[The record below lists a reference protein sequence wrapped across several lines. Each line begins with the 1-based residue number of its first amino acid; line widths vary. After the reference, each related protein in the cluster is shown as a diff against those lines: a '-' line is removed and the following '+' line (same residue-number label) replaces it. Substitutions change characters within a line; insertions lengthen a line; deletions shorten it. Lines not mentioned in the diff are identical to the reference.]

1 MPYIM
6 KRIFLFSCFLFSIL
20 VSNAQIIT
28 TVAGNGSYGFSGD
41 NGPAIAA
48 AMNDPIAVA
57 VDKFGNIFIADTY
70 NSRVR
75 RIDANTKIISTVA
88 GNGNFGFSGDGGL
101 AINAE
106 LYNPLGL
113 AIDFDGNLYIS
124 DSYNN
129 RIRKV
134 DLNTGL
140 ISTLVGTGVGNFSG
154 DGGNAIHANISNPIG
169 LAFDDQNRL
178 YIVDEGNSRIRR
190 VDLVDSVITT
200 IAGGGIGNFT
210 DGVLASLATLNR
222 PYYISIDSIGNY
234 YFTDDDSR
242 LVKYVNVK
250 TGLMYTLIGN
260 GRGGRT
266 NLDSLAI
273 HTSLDG
279 PTGIVCDKKSNL
291 FFSDSDFVYK
301 YSINTKA
308 LEVIAGNS
316 NYTFSGDG
324 FLATHA
330 SIVNPVG
337 LAIDYSGNLFI
348 ADVGH
353 NRIREIIHNPIC
365 DQFHIKPVTVLDPTL
380 IDSCNGAIGLSLV
393 GGNAPYQF
401 VISPNDTIR
410 GSVANL
416 TKLCSGQYNVVLTD
430 SNGCMADTSI
440 TLAPIYSC
448 VNSTLKVGV
457 SKYSVPTNKLC
468 NGRLSATGTGGK
480 KPFQYHWSDGFAGA
494 VDTTLCALKTYT
506 VSVVDSIGCVAT
518 TQFTTGKDSVT
529 LPCLGFSVNIGSQ
542 KMLSS
547 CYGTATANIIGG
559 TAPYLYSWSN
569 YYNTPSIDGIC
580 PGLYF
585 VQVIDA
591 NGCITTASTNI
602 APDTTSTPSPLS
614 VYVNTSYASTPSTCN
629 GVAVASAE
637 GGISPYKYAFS
648 NKNSYLNY
656 DSLLCSGVYQVTV
669 TDKKGIQATMTFVI
683 SNPMNSFG
691 DSTTQYTD
699 SFAIATPNAS
709 AATNCF
715 INYPTVDSV
724 AIINYQMIGAG
735 HDSVLITWAIF
746 SGQTYTP
753 IGMKYAIGKSGVY
766 DFVLQIYCGPTIT
779 AKMNANVVNGY
790 LTAHEK
796 YYINTS
802 ATGITSISPSGNA
815 SSIYPVPFTS
825 NLTVRF
831 GNPDRYNVT
840 IMDLTGKTVIN
851 PIMNNTNPEC
861 MINLTNLEAG
871 VYMVKV
877 QSSKGGVEFFKAIKN

>member
-1 MPYIM
+1 M
-6 KRIFLFSCFLFSIL
+6 
-20 VSNAQIIT
+20 
-28 TVAGNGSYGFSGD
+28 
-41 NGPAIAA
+41 
-48 AMNDPIAVA
+48 
-57 VDKFGNIFIADTY
+57 
-70 NSRVR
+70 
-75 RIDANTKIISTVA
+75 
-88 GNGNFGFSGDGGL
+88 
-101 AINAE
+101 
-106 LYNPLGL
+106 
-113 AIDFDGNLYIS
+113 
-124 DSYNN
+124 
-129 RIRKV
+129 
-134 DLNTGL
+134 
-140 ISTLVGTGVGNFSG
+140 
-154 DGGNAIHANISNPIG
+154 
-169 LAFDDQNRL
+169 
-178 YIVDEGNSRIRR
+178 
-190 VDLVDSVITT
+190 
-200 IAGGGIGNFT
+200 
-210 DGVLASLATLNR
+210 
-222 PYYISIDSIGNY
+222 
-234 YFTDDDSR
+234 
-242 LVKYVNVK
+242 
-250 TGLMYTLIGN
+250 
-260 GRGGRT
+260 
-266 NLDSLAI
+266 
-273 HTSLDG
+273 
-279 PTGIVCDKKSNL
+279 
-291 FFSDSDFVYK
+291 
-301 YSINTKA
+301 
-308 LEVIAGNS
+308 
-316 NYTFSGDG
+316 
-324 FLATHA
+324 
-330 SIVNPVG
+330 
-337 LAIDYSGNLFI
+337 
-348 ADVGH
+348 
-353 NRIREIIHNPIC
+353 
-365 DQFHIKPVTVLDPTL
+365 
-380 IDSCNGAIGLSLV
+380 
-393 GGNAPYQF
+393 
-401 VISPNDTIR
+401 
-410 GSVANL
+410 
-416 TKLCSGQYNVVLTD
+416 
-430 SNGCMADTSI
+430 
-440 TLAPIYSC
+440 
-448 VNSTLKVGV
+448 
-457 SKYSVPTNKLC
+457 
-468 NGRLSATGTGGK
+468 
-480 KPFQYHWSDGFAGA
+480 
-494 VDTTLCALKTYT
+494 
-506 VSVVDSIGCVAT
+506 AT